1 MKRQRLLPYRQA
13 VPAILLFQLITE
25 FVLQLWMFGFSRLSM
40 LLLAS
45 TGRVAVT
52 SGDFLFIFTSWQ
64 GLLLLLLALVTLFLF
79 TALDVNALVILC
91 GRLLRGEKP
100 SVLLCVKEGLLSLR
114 RILNPRGLL
123 IVLYVALL
131 SPVIGFEMVI
141 SLTRN
146 FYIPKFISSVI
157 RSNPLYS
164 AGAVLLGTAL
174 FAVGVLFIFVLH
186 GTLLDGM
193 TLKESGRNSLRL
205 IKRNRKKFVAEIL
218 RFLLVVFTVF
228 AVFSAFAVLVS
239 VLSETLSVP
248 SEILIPLTVF
258 LLSCLLSVS
267 FTLFVMMMPF
277 VTLKITALY
286 LTFQSGGEWRYE
298 KRKNRKSPLVIA
310 AVAVTA
316 MFIGLSTVLISAFYD
331 DFFPKK
337 VTVSCI
343 GHRAGGS
350 EAPENT
356 VAGLDAA
363 YALGATGGELDI
375 QRTSDGYYVVNHDD
389 DFGRTAGVKRRPSD
403 MTLEEVRQ
411 LRVDGEPVPTL
422 EEMLEAARGR
432 LTLYVELKG
441 ATADRQM
448 ADDAVRIVR
457 EYRMEDSVV
466 IISLKYDLID
476 YIETT
481 WPEMN
486 TGYLAFASFG
496 DTASL
501 NCDYLALEEEA
512 ATSETI
518 DSIHSKGKK
527 VLVWTVNDEEDLRAF
542 LRSEADAL
550 ITDELSA
557 AREITREMESASPI
571 ERIVDGVFRMYS
583 FRNA

>member
-1 MKRQRLLPYRQA
+1 MSLLSRLNAGFMYRLCGGIVLFVALVCVLFLVRAYRAGKAMGLDTAKLNRVIVSSATFTLLPSIG
-13 VPAILLFQLITE
+13 ILLGVIALSGSLGTPWPW
-25 FVLQLWMFGFSRLSM
+25 LRLS
-40 LLLAS
+40 
-45 TGRVAVT
+45 
-52 SGDFLFIFTSWQ
+52 
-64 GLLLLLLALVTLFLF
+64 
-79 TALDVNALVILC
+79 
-91 GRLLRGEKP
+91 
-100 SVLLCVKEGLLSLR
+100 
-114 RILNPRGLL
+114 
-123 IVLYVALL
+123 
-131 SPVIGFEMVI
+131 VIGALHYETQVAEAAAEAVGLRTLSASLMTPSAFSTICLLMSVCIMWGMVFSI
-141 SLTRN
+141 FFNKRYLKR
-146 FYIPKFISSVI
+146 
-157 RSNPLYS
+157 
-164 AGAVLLGTAL
+164 LGTRRPAEK
-174 FAVGVLFIFVLH
+174 AGH
-186 GTLLDGM
+186 GFGDRAM
-193 TLKESGRNSLRL
+193 
-205 IKRNRKKFVAEIL
+205 
-218 RFLLVVFTVF
+218 
-228 AVFSAFAVLVS
+228 
-239 VLSETLSVP
+239 
-248 SEILIPLTVF
+248 
-258 LLSCLLSVS
+258 
-267 FTLFVMMMPF
+267 
-277 VTLKITALY
+277 
-286 LTFQSGGEWRYE
+286 
-298 KRKNRKSPLVIA
+298 
-310 AVAVTA
+310 TA

-527 VLVWTVNDEEDLRAF
+527 VLVWTVNDGEDLRAF